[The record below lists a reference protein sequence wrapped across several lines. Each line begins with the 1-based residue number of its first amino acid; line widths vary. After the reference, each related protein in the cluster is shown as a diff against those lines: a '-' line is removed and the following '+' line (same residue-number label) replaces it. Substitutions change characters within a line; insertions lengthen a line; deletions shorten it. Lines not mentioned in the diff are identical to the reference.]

1 MFILAFCGCLDQDP
15 LCFLSLPF
23 QFDADAVAA
32 AVGVDVLI
40 GVVAGGVDAVVVIC

>member
-23 QFDADAVAA
+23 QFDAVAIVAA
-32 AVGVDVLI
+32 IGADVII
-40 GVVAGGVDAVVVIC
+40 GVVAGGGDAFVVIC